1 MTSGN
6 TIDSAAFALR
16 SGAELPQ
23 GADSPKLQAS
33 MVRKTAGSNK
43 RPSAALGK
51 HEPHSQPSGGFR
63 WGGGV
68 ESCFPDADPKSRGT
82 VSHNI
87 VTRPCLTR
95 RRPPES
101 RGSLTHNIARKT
113 SGHQGELLSHTSR
126 TVEKT
131 SSCPNRRTTPALEGL
146 WRGPGPPSSSP
157 LLRSHLRPS
166 LAVCCDGPPGR
177 MFWRS
182 PSPVNKGTNYMR
194 MRGIRGPFFQYIVM
208 DILRE

>member
-63 WGGGV
+63 WGGGWRV
-68 ESCFPDADPKSRGT
+68 VSPMPTPSHGALSHTTLSRGLVSHDADPP
-82 VSHNI
+82 SH
-87 VTRPCLTR
+87 
-95 RRPPES
+95 E
-101 RGSLTHNIARKT
+101 A
-113 SGHQGELLSHTSR
+113 LSHTILPER
-126 TVEKT
+126 LQGTRGN
-131 SSCPNRRTTPALEGL
+131 SCPTPL
-146 WRGPGPPSSSP
+146 GPWKRLHLAPIEEQHR
-157 LLRSHLRPS
+157 LLRGSGAAQDLRPQ
-166 LAVCCDGPPGR
+166 A
-177 MFWRS
+177 
-182 PSPVNKGTNYMR
+182 PSCGV
-194 MRGIRGPFFQYIVM
+194 I
-208 DILRE
+208 